1 MKHLLASLC
10 VWTLVLFSLA
20 RSEAETIIGV
30 ANWTASG
37 EPAEFGDAKS
47 PGHFANRLG
56 DLVLTDL
63 VTLLNDDPEFK
74 SCKAKVVEVTRRDEV
89 EKEIEFQQSK
99 YVDPATAAKPGQI
112 MDPTHVVSGHIA
124 ASGGGYEYLVEVTQ
138 FPGGSRIFQ
147 KNEKF
152 DASATLDQSGVL
164 AREILKKLCE
174 KTPIHIEAAYNDL
187 VISQDVCDYKN
198 PFTLRGSGP
207 AAGIV
212 FSMQPAGEEGGIFAV
227 GGTAAGVPWSGDG
240 FYSLSLVDGSGTIEI
255 IGSWKITTPAG
266 VFGDSGT
273 IPGTVSKASEDC
285 AG

>member
-1 MKHLLASLC
+1 MKHLLALLC
-10 VWTLVLFSLA
+10 VWTLVLFSLTH
-20 RSEAETIIGV
+20 SEAETIIGV

-37 EPAEFGDAKS
+37 EPAEYPDAKS
-47 PGHFANRLG
+47 PSNFAHGLG
-56 DLVLTDL
+56 ELVVTDL
-63 VTLLNDDPEFK
+63 VNLLDVDPEFK

-124 ASGGGYEYLVEVTQ
+124 PSPGGYEYLVDVTQ
-138 FPGGSRIFQ
+138 FPGGTRIFR

-152 DASATLDQSGVL
+152 AASATFDQSSIL
-164 AREILKKLCE
+164 AREILKKICE
-174 KTPIHIEAAYNDL
+174 KSPIHIEAAYNDL

-198 PFTLRGSGP
+198 PFTLQGSGP
-207 AAGIV
+207 AAGII

-227 GGTAAGVPWSGDG
+227 GGTAAGVPWSGEG
-240 FYSLSLVDGSGTIEI
+240 FYSLDLVDGSGTIEI

>member
-10 VWTLVLFSLA
+10 VWALVLFSLA

-47 PGHFANRLG
+47 PGHFANGLG

-138 FPGGSRIFQ
+138 FPGGSRIFH

-212 FSMQPAGEEGGIFAV
+212 FSMQPAGEEGGIFRGRRNGRRRAMV
-227 GGTAAGVPWSGDG
+227 GRRVRIRSASSTDRARSRSSAPGKSRPPQASLATAER
-240 FYSLSLVDGSGTIEI
+240 FLER
-255 IGSWKITTPAG
+255 
-266 VFGDSGT
+266 
-273 IPGTVSKASEDC
+273 
-285 AG
+285 